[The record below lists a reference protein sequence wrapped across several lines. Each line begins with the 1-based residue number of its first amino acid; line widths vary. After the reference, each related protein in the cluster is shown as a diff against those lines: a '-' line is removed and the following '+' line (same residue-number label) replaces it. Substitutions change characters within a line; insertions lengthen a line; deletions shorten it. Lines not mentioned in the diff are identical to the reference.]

1 MKKILITFCA
11 IAALAACSKKHGAYT
26 DGSASGPLVEEL
38 EHKVGNT
45 VLFSYDSSSLSAES
59 KHTLDKQIEFMKRN
73 PNLRFFVEGYCDERG
88 TVEYNIALGER
99 RANGAA
105 SYLAN
110 GGIDK
115 SRFTV
120 VSYGKEH
127 PAVDGHNEDA
137 YKYNRR
143 SVTSIR

>member
-11 IAALAACSKKHGAYT
+11 VAALAACHPKHKTYPDNASKA
-26 DGSASGPLVEEL
+26 LIEEL

-45 VLFSYDSSSLSAES
+45 VLFAYDCSSVSSES
-59 KHTLDKQIEFMKRN
+59 KVTLDKQVEFMKRN
-73 PNLRFFVEGYCDERG
+73 PDLKFFIEGYCDERG

-99 RANGAA
+99 RAHSAH
-105 SYLAN
+105 SYLADK
-110 GGIDK
+110 GVDK

-127 PAVDGHNEDA
+127 PAVDGHSEEA
-137 YKYNRR
+137 WRYNRR
-143 SVTSIR
+143 AVTSIR